1 MRILIILCLLT
12 VTAGCETVE
21 QENRCSGYGF
31 VRGTDAYANC
41 LQRLDMSREYRF
53 RRGYDS
59 PMYDYD

>member
-12 VTAGCETVE
+12 VIAGCETVE